1 MCGIIGTIG
10 NQDVAVEIYEGLIA
24 LQHRGQESAGIAT
37 YNRQFHLRKGM
48 GLVREVFKQRDIE
61 ALKGTMGLGLV
72 RYSTIGSS
80 VLEEV
85 QPFIV
90 NSPYGITM
98 VHNGNLY
105 NAWKLKE
112 ELFEQ
117 DLRFINSGNDAE
129 VLLNLFAHGLAQS
142 SSADFFDKIC
152 DAVHHVY
159 ARARGGYSV
168 VALIAGKGL
177 IAFRD
182 PHGIRPLVWGTRR
195 VSLRDEHLFAS
206 ENTMFQT
213 LGYEFSRDVA
223 HGEVVYASLNGSV
236 QTRVV
241 LQEEFRPCIFEYV
254 YFARAD
260 AFLNGVSVYR
270 ARLRMGQNLARKI
283 KRDYAGLPIDI
294 VIPAPSTAVTAALS
308 CAYELGIRFSQ
319 GIHKNHFIGRTF
331 IMPGNPQRQKA
342 NQYKLSVID
351 LEVRDKNVLII
362 DDSIVRGNVSRHL
375 VGLVRQ
381 HGAKQV
387 YFASAS
393 PPLRW
398 PDLYGIDLPTREEYM
413 AYNKSE
419 KEICKDIGADQLI
432 YQDLLDLIEA
442 VTRKGDLK
450 FSRPHAAYFD
460 GAYPTADV
468 NEELLK
474 EIEDRRR
481 AERSK
486 IAATL

>member
-10 NQDVAVEIYEGLIA
+10 NQDIALEIYEGLIA

-37 YNRQFHLRKGM
+37 YNQQFHLRKGM

-61 ALKGTMGLGLV
+61 ALKGNMGIGLV

-80 VLEEV
+80 TLEEV

-105 NAWKLKE
+105 NSWKLKE

-142 SSADFFDKIC
+142 TANDFFEKIC
-152 DAVHHVY
+152 DAVRHVY
-159 ARARGGYSV
+159 TRARGGYSV
-168 VALIAGKGL
+168 VAIIAGKGL
-177 IAFRD
+177 VAFRD
-182 PHGIRPLVWGTRR
+182 PHGIRPLVWGTRTAT
-195 VSLRDEHLFAS
+195 LRDEHMFSS
-206 ENTMFQT
+206 ENVMFQT
-213 LGYEFSRDVA
+213 LGYQSFRDVE
-223 HGEVVYASLNGSV
+223 HGQVVFVGMKGDV
-236 QTRVV
+236 HTRVV
-241 LQEEFRPCIFEYV
+241 LQKEFRPCIFEYV

-260 AFLNGVSVYR
+260 ALLNGVSVYR
-270 ARLRMGQNLARKI
+270 SRLRMGQNLAAKI
-283 KRDYAGLPIDI
+283 KRVHPNLPIDI

-308 CAYELGIRFSQ
+308 CAHVLGLRFSQ

-331 IMPGNPQRQKA
+331 IMPGNTQRQKA
-342 NQYKLSVID
+342 NQFKLSVID
-351 LEVRDKNVLII
+351 FEVREKNVLVI
-362 DDSIVRGNVSRHL
+362 DDSIVRGNVSRHIVNL
-375 VGLVRQ
+375 MRQ

-413 AYNKSE
+413 AHNKSE
-419 KEICKDIGADQLI
+419 EEIRRDIGADVLI
-432 YQDLLDLIEA
+432 YQDLPDLIEA

-450 FSRPHAAYFD
+450 FIRPHAAYFN
-460 GAYPTADV
+460 GEYPTEDV

-474 EIEDRRR
+474 EIEERRR
-481 AERSK
+481 AERAK
-486 IAATL
+486 ITTSL

>member
-10 NQDVAVEIYEGLIA
+10 NQDVAIEIYEGLIA

-37 YNRQFHLRKGM
+37 YNNQFHLRKGM

-61 ALKGTMGLGLV
+61 VLKGNMGIGLV

-80 VLEEV
+80 ALDEV

-105 NAWKLKE
+105 NSWKLKQ

-129 VLLNLFAHGLAQS
+129 VLLNIFAHGLATS
-142 SSADFFDKIC
+142 PSLDFFDKVG
-152 DAVHHVY
+152 DAVMQVY
-159 ARARGGYSV
+159 RRARGGYAV

-177 IAFRD
+177 VAWRD
-182 PHGIRPLVWGTRR
+182 PHGIRPLVWGKRSTSFRE
-195 VSLRDEHLFAS
+195 EHMFAS

-213 LGYEFSRDVA
+213 LGYAFFRDVEY
-223 HGEVVYASLNGSV
+223 GEVVYVDMHGEV
-236 QTRVV
+236 YTRAV
-241 LQEEFRPCIFEYV
+241 LQREFRPCIFEYV

-270 ARLRMGQNLARKI
+270 ARLRMGQNLAAKI
-283 KRDYAGLPIDI
+283 KCLHPDLPIDI
-294 VIPAPSTAVTAALS
+294 VIPAPSTAATAALS
-308 CAYELGIRFSQ
+308 CAHNLDVRYSE

-331 IMPGNPQRQKA
+331 IMPGNLKRQRA
-342 NQYKLSVID
+342 NQFKLSVIEF
-351 LEVRDKNVLII
+351 EVRDKNVLIV
-362 DDSIVRGNVSRHL
+362 DDSIVRGNVSRL
-375 VGLVRQ
+375 IVSLMRQ

-398 PDLYGIDLPTREEYM
+398 PDLYGIDLPTREEYI

-419 KEICKDIGADQLI
+419 EDIRKSIGADVLI
-432 YQDLLDLIEA
+432 YQDLDDLIEA

-450 FSRPHAAYFD
+450 FTRPHTAFFN
-460 GAYPTADV
+460 GEYPTEDV

-474 EIEDRRR
+474 EVEERRR
-481 AERSK
+481 EERSK
-486 IAATL
+486 IATFL